1 MHTKTREE
9 IAHIHGPILVLGAG
23 GFVGGHL
30 YDTLHSVRE
39 DVCGPRHFR
48 FNGHARAVIEFYK
61 PRTILDCVA
70 YGGYLAQTDVARI
83 YQTNVDLKAE
93 FLEVASEY
101 HCTYIHAGSSSEYGN
116 ILDAP
121 PENIR
126 RRPHTHYAVSKSAA
140 SDMIQ
145 YFGNHRAMR
154 CCNLRLYAIYGPNEP
169 VKDRLI
175 PQVILNGLQGTYPPF
190 VSPLITRDFIFVDD
204 VCQAFIYAALRLDPE
219 HYGDSFNIGTGNET
233 SIKHLA
239 ELSKYVFNIEKD
251 PTFEMPERIYD
262 LKGAWRAQP
271 DKAFD
276 VLGWRYKVGLLEGL
290 RKTAG
295 WYRAEG
301 RK

>member
-1 MHTKTREE
+1 MLNTEMRTKISSIE
-9 IAHIHGPILVLGAG
+9 GPILVLGAG
-23 GFVGGHL
+23 GFVGSRL
-30 YDTLHSVRE
+30 LEMLHSVRE

-121 PENIR
+121 LEDIK

-140 SDMIQ
+140 ADMIQ
-145 YFGNHRAMR
+145 YFGKYRDLR

-204 VCQAFIYAALRLDPE
+204 VCGAFIHAALRLD
-219 HYGDSFNIGTGNET
+219 T
-233 SIKHLA
+233 
-239 ELSKYVFNIEKD
+239 
-251 PTFEMPERIYD
+251 
-262 LKGAWRAQP
+262 
-271 DKAFD
+271 
-276 VLGWRYKVGLLEGL
+276 
-290 RKTAG
+290 
-295 WYRAEG
+295 
-301 RK
+301 

>member
-1 MHTKTREE
+1 MHTKIREE
-9 IAHIHGPILVLGAG
+9 IADIAGPILVLGAG
-23 GFVGGHL
+23 GFIGGRL
-30 YDTLHSVRE
+30 FNMLRSVRD
-39 DVCGPRHFR
+39 DVYGTFR
-48 FNGHARAVIEFYK
+48 NRLNGNARAVIELYK
-61 PRTILDCVA
+61 PRVILDCIA

-83 YQTNVDLKAE
+83 YKTNVDLKAE
-93 FLEVASEY
+93 LLEVATEY
-101 HCTYIHAGSSSEYGN
+101 GCAYIHGGSSSEYGD

-121 PENIR
+121 LEDIK

-140 SDMIQ
+140 ADMIQ
-145 YFGNHRAMR
+145 YFGKYRDLR
-154 CCNLRLYAIYGPNEP
+154 CCNLRLYAVYGPNEP

-251 PTFEMPERIYD
+251 PAFEMPERVYD

-295 WYRAEG
+295 WYRAKG
-301 RK
+301 N